1 MDLIEVSRM
10 DTWFT
15 FIDKQIMVVN
25 SATAEITSLSSFV
38 TIPIIVN
45 LVIVKFQHYMLLY
58 DLFAIITAITIVDQF
73 PVAAS
78 VSPQV
83 IFTL

>member
-1 MDLIEVSRM
+1 
-10 DTWFT
+10 
-15 FIDKQIMVVN
+15 
-25 SATAEITSLSSFV
+25 
-38 TIPIIVN
+38 
-45 LVIVKFQHYMLLY
+45 MLLY